1 MMRAK
6 LMATAKNRR
15 KRKKKPLPPRR
26 LRMRREQRLQSAPK
40 FITGYR
46 GKRIVLGYA
55 RWFGVDR
62 HCAIHEL
69 RLLGVEVPAS
79 EDEAAR
85 NAVLA
90 AQMRRQRRKD
100 RLAAEAAA
108 RAFVD
113 PDDDFM
119 EEPGALETWFDV
131 DDVDDVDDAE
141 DAEDAEDADDAHDA
155 HDAHDDADDVDDA
168 HDDDCPF

>member
-1 MMRAK
+1 MRSE
-6 LMATAKNRR
+6 LMGTAKNRR
-15 KRKKKPLPPRR
+15 KRKNKPLPPRR

-40 FITGYR
+40 LVSSYR

-62 HCAIHEL
+62 QCAIREL
-69 RLLGVEVPAS
+69 RLLGVEVPAC
-79 EDEAAR
+79 EEAAAR
-85 NAVLA
+85 DAVLA
-90 AQMRRQRRKD
+90 AQMRGQRRTD

-113 PDDDFM
+113 RDDDFT
-119 EEPGALETWFDV
+119 EEPEALETWSV
-131 DDVDDVDDAE
+131 GGEDDT
-141 DAEDAEDADDAHDA
+141 
-155 HDAHDDADDVDDA
+155 

>member
-1 MMRAK
+1 MRAERMGTK
-6 LMATAKNRR
+6 STVG
-15 KRKKKPLPPRR
+15 KRTKKQLPPRR

-40 FITGYR
+40 FVSSYR

-62 HCAIHEL
+62 HCAIREL
-69 RLLGVEVPAS
+69 RLLGVEVPAR
-79 EDEAAR
+79 EEEAAR

-90 AQMRRQRRKD
+90 AQMRRQRRTD

-113 PDDDFM
+113 PDEHFM
-119 EEPGALETWFDV
+119 EEPEEVDTWILED
-131 DDVDDVDDAE
+131 E
-141 DAEDAEDADDAHDA
+141 
-155 HDAHDDADDVDDA
+155 
-168 HDDDCPF
+168 CPF